1 MDNIYNAGNNP
12 ETQKNPEGGSKQ
24 KEINGP
30 NWKVYLVAGLVAFL
44 GYFAA
49 KALFGHI
56 GETHDKQ
63 FVEIRT
69 KKIALLNAEKEA
81 KRKAKQA
88 AAAKMSIPKALSSFT
103 KEISRSRH
111 IPLTLDGIA
120 YSPENSYALINNK
133 ILQVGDK
140 IDGSTV
146 VNIQQDYVELKAPDS
161 KIFKLSTLSPR
172 K

>member
-1 MDNIYNAGNNP
+1 LYNIYNAANKP
-12 ETQKNPEGGSKQ
+12 EAPKNTESDSKQ
-24 KEINGP
+24 KETNGA
-30 NWKVYLVAGLVAFL
+30 NWKIYLVVGLVAFF

-56 GETHDKQ
+56 GKTHDKQ

-69 KKIALLNAEKEA
+69 KKVALYNAAKEA
-81 KRKAKQA
+81 KKKAKQA
-88 AAAKMSIPKALSSFT
+88 SAAKMSIPQVLSSLT
-103 KEISRSRH
+103 KEISKSRH

-120 YSPENSYALINNK
+120 YSPENSYVLINNK

-146 VNIQQDYVELKAPDS
+146 VNIEQDYVELKGSDS